1 MAGTKTNSNS
11 ITAILINKLNNKKSG
26 FRFALLEKWDLPK
39 DTFFKDGTHSTINY
53 PEMENKEVDIVGMSG
68 SEYVVLIEIKAN
80 LAEDLQPSQQSDGQ
94 YEKTAKNH
102 KDIKLKYIIPDGY
115 YHSDGLPEEC
125 ENIQIIKWS
134 EIYEIA
140 QNSDNTGFT
149 EDIDN
154 FVETTFTTNDKLLNK
169 GEVAM
174 FLSPNEVRNT
184 ITLESKLEQLIIQYA
199 NEKKYIKGSKEG
211 WGYWFTIYYEKKEK
225 HIWVGLYNLTEA
237 SDKFMFIW
245 EGDVKIKNTNKYK
258 DKQDYWLY
266 NSEIY
271 IPICDEQNRT
281 PDFLFADTVEKQQ
294 EQFNR
299 LMDFNIK
306 KYFEIVE

>member
-174 FLSPNEVRNT
+174 FLSPNEVRNA

-199 NEKKYIKGSKEG
+199 RGKNFTKDKKEG
-211 WGYWFTIYYEKKEK
+211 WGNWFTINYENKEK
-225 HIWVGLYNLTEA
+225 YIWIGLYNLPE
-237 SDKFMFIW
+237 SPDKFLFIW
-245 EGDVKIKNTNKYK
+245 EGDVKIKNSNKFK

-271 IPICDEQNRT
+271 VPICNEQNKT
-281 PDFLFADTVEKQQ
+281 PEFIYADTIEEQQ
-294 EQFNR
+294 EQFNK
-299 LMDFNIK
+299 LMDYNIK